1 MTREANVDSS
11 SAYLLAADAVLL
23 VHALFVAFV
32 LFGQVLVLAGGG
44 LQWGWVRNPWFRVT
58 HVAAIGVV
66 VIQSWLS
73 IICPLTNLEMAFRSR
88 AGDAVYPGSFIGHWL
103 ETLLYYEAPTWVFVA
118 CYTAFGALVV
128 ASWFWVKPR
137 GFRS

>member
-1 MTREANVDSS
+1 MKREANVDSS

-32 LFGQVLVLAGGG
+32 VFGQALILAGGG
-44 LQWGWVRNPWFRVT
+44 LQWGWVRNPWFRLT

-73 IICPLTNLEMAFRSR
+73 VICPLTNLEMAFRSR

-103 ETLLYYEAPTWVFVA
+103 ETLLYYDAPTWVFVA

>member
-1 MTREANVDSS
+1 MDSS